1 MSRMLQPKQFE
12 INEAWIAFRLNDAPI
27 RVGRD
32 ADFNCIAPM
41 DAASCFMLGTDL
53 VPVGSSGLSKQQSK
67 RLLKTA
73 QSHKDQLPRTL
84 FVPKEDSA
92 DLLIAEAAQQ
102 NIGVVLVSES
112 ELLVFISE
120 ARQEFAERFWDSRT

>member
-1 MSRMLQPKQFE
+1 MLQPKQFE

-32 ADFNCIAPM
+32 ADFNCIALM

-102 NIGVVLVSES
+102 NIGVVLVSEI
-112 ELLVFISE
+112 ELLVFIRE
-120 ARQEFAERFWDSRT
+120 ARQEFAERFWDSR

>member
-1 MSRMLQPKQFE
+1 MLQPKQFE

-27 RVGRD
+27 QAGRD
-32 ADFNCIAPM
+32 GDFNCIALM

-73 QSHKDQLPRTL
+73 QSHKGQLPRTL

-102 NIGVVLVSES
+102 NIGVVLVSEI
-112 ELLVFISE
+112 ELLVFIRE
-120 ARQEFAERFWDSRT
+120 ARQEFAERFWDSR